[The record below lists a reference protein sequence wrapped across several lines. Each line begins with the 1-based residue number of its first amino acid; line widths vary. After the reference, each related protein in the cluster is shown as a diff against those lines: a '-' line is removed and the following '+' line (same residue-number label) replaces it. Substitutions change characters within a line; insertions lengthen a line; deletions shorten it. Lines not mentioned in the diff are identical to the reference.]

1 MIDGPFNINST
12 SREAWISILSGFR
25 DQMIN
30 GVKEDH
36 TSTDDYMTE
45 GSPYVDNFIPSNDHN
60 DLYAGHRRVEDN
72 ELSNFETNLLRKYVI
87 GASLAH

>member
-1 MIDGPFNINST
+1 MRDPIDGSHPTTVNGFEKAAAYLMIDGPFNINST

-45 GSPYVDNFIPSNDHN
+45 GSPYVDNFIPSSNDQ
-60 DLYAGHRRVEDN
+60 
-72 ELSNFETNLLRKYVI
+72 
-87 GASLAH
+87 